1 MNLEIRLP
9 NVGLDKVEIIELLV
23 NIGDYV
29 NINQTLLTVEVG
41 KAIVE
46 VPSQTSGIV
55 QDIKV
60 KVNDKVSTD
69 CLLMLIKTDHD
80 ITSTSNIDMTQHY
93 HIYASPII
101 RRLAYKLD
109 IDLKNIIG
117 TGRNGR
123 ILRCDIDKFIKQKNR
138 KINDLPEFIVQ
149 QYSKYGNVKLIKL
162 ENNKISTIKQ
172 LNNSW
177 KNIPHV
183 TQFDEVDITDIE
195 EFRKNYNNKLVSQ
208 NIPIKITLLTIF
220 TKIISVALQEFPYFN
235 SVLINNNKLLLKK
248 YVNIGIVVATTN
260 GLIVPVLYNVNDKN
274 ILTIS
279 YELETLLIKIKN
291 NKLELSN
298 LKGGSFTISNL
309 GVNSSTIM
317 FTPLV
322 NFPEVAIL
330 GLSKARI
337 IPVWNGNNFIPK
349 LMLPLSLSYDHRVI
363 NGLDSVN
370 FINFIKDLVLD
381 IRNLIT

>member
-9 NVGLDKVEIIELLV
+9 NVGMDRVEVIELLV
-23 NIGDYV
+23 KVGDYI
-29 NINQTLLTVEVG
+29 NINQTLLVVEVG
-41 KAIVE
+41 KAMVE
-46 VPSQTSGIV
+46 VPSQISGTV

-60 KVNDKVSTD
+60 KVNDKITTN
-69 CLLMLIKTDHD
+69 CLLMLVKANHD
-80 ITSTSNIDMTQHY
+80 ILTTNNNNMIKNY
-93 HIYASPII
+93 YIYASPII
-101 RRLAYKLD
+101 RRLAYKLN
-109 IDLKNIIG
+109 INLKNIVG

-123 ILRCDIDKFIKQKNR
+123 ILRCDIDKFMQQ
-138 KINDLPEFIVQ
+138 INHKTSDVSESIVK

-162 ENNKISTIKQ
+162 KHDKVSTIKQ
-172 LNNSW
+172 LSNSW

-183 TQFDEVDITDIE
+183 TQFDEVDITNIE
-195 EFRKNYNNKLVSQ
+195 EFRKNYNNKLINQ

-220 TKIISVALQEFPYFN
+220 IKIISVALQEFPYFN
-235 SVLINNNKLLLKK
+235 SVLIDNKELLLKK
-248 YVNIGIVVATTN
+248 YINIGIVVATNT
-260 GLIVPVLYNVNDKN
+260 GLIVPVLHNVNNKN
-274 ILTIS
+274 ILTVS
-279 YELETLLIKIKN
+279 YELDTLLIKIRN

-298 LKGGSFTISNL
+298 TKGSNFTISNL
-309 GVNSSTIM
+309 GNNSSTTM

-337 IPVWNGNNFIPK
+337 MPIWNGNNFVPK

-370 FINFIKDLVLD
+370 FINFIKELVLD
-381 IRNLIT
+381 IRNLVT